1 MSARFYYSSLIP
13 PPPLLLYQRV
23 LYYVHYFEY
32 LNFIHNNNSDFK
44 KNNLR
49 KLRHFICFSNKHPMF
64 KKIGIFAFKI
74 IIITIIPNERAK

>member
-32 LNFIHNNNSDFK
+32 LNFIHNNNSD
-44 KNNLR
+44 L
-49 KLRHFICFSNKHPMF
+49 
-64 KKIGIFAFKI
+64 KKIICENYVILSAFLINTPCSK
-74 IIITIIPNERAK
+74 KLVYSLLK